1 MLIHEA
7 VNRAMETNNYIT
19 REALKK
25 YVRLWIKPS
34 NSAFGCIV
42 GGNGKTA
49 ATCWSPTAEDLTATD
64 WLVVT
69 QEDYYEVLRE

>member
-7 VNRAMETNNYIT
+7 VRKAIETNNYIT

-25 YVRLWIKPS
+25 YIPLWIKPT
-34 NSAFGCIV
+34 NTAFACIV

-49 ATCWSPTAEDLTATD
+49 VPRWSPTAEDLTATD

-69 QEDYYEVLRE
+69 QDDYYQMLRE

>member
-7 VNRAMETNNYIT
+7 VQKATETNNFII
-19 REALKK
+19 REPLKK
-25 YVRLWIKPS
+25 YLPLWIKPT
-34 NSAFGCIV
+34 NTAYACII

-49 ATCWSPTAEDLTATD
+49 TPRWSPTAEDLTAAD

-69 QEDYYEVLRE
+69 EEDYYQTLRE

>member
-7 VNRAMETNNYIT
+7 VNKAIETNNHIT
-19 REALKK
+19 REPLKK
-25 YVRLWIKPS
+25 YIPLWIKPT

-42 GGNGKTA
+42 GGNGKNSVPR
-49 ATCWSPTAEDLTATD
+49 WSPTAEDLTATD

-69 QEDYYEVLRE
+69 QDDFYEVLRE